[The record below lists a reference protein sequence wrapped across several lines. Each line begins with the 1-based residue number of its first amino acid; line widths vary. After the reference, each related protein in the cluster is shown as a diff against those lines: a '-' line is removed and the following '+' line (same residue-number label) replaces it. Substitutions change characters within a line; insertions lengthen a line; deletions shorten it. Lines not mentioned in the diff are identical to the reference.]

1 MRAVPGLGLFDTD
14 APGVGESI
22 NRLWPNGLDA
32 RLLGILH
39 WAFLRVF
46 FALES
51 HTSARNS
58 HPSRV
63 LSVHSQGPG
72 QSPPQEKENAPPVLL
87 APVGATAVAAHLSTR
102 PSNAAAPA
110 TGRGS
115 AEPTWLIPRV
125 LPWRVYANSILLF
138 FYCRTFIFL
147 SIFVIIF
154 KTRMNL
160 SVVVTSG

>member
-1 MRAVPGLGLFDTD
+1 MRRGWGNQSIDSGRMVWMLGCLGYWIGLSSG
-14 APGVGESI
+14 SSS
-22 NRLWPNGLDA
+22 
-32 RLLGILH
+32 LLNLK
-39 WAFLRVF
+39 R
-46 FALES
+46 
-51 HTSARNS
+51 ARNS

-63 LSVHSQGPG
+63 LCAQGPG

-138 FYCRTFIFL
+138 FYCPAPDVYF
-147 SIFVIIF
+147 F
-154 KTRMNL
+154 KYFCHNL
-160 SVVVTSG
+160 